1 MQSDLFEPVR
11 RKLRLMLN
19 FLDELFLDSRDIL
32 VPASG

>member
-19 FLDELFLDSRDIL
+19 FLDELSLELPDQ
-32 VPASG
+32 